1 MDNENKDFNGTSEES
16 EMQKKVREDISSKI
30 ADAAAEIPE
39 EIEAA
44 ENAEETFAVDE
55 ETAADAETAQ
65 PIDAE
70 DAENQELDEMYAE
83 PPKEPKKVTITLSS
97 FVMSLIGTAVIG
109 ALLLFVGM
117 QIPGWIES
125 RPEGKVAAKVDG
137 TAITDLDMKY
147 YIYIAANDYFTD
159 NNSDGSAK
167 IVDYDWSQ
175 TGEDGKTAEQIV
187 KEKALESAVGET
199 LIMNLGDKNGA
210 EWDKTASEEKANS
223 QTDQLITNYG
233 EELITL
239 NAQAQGLS
247 SIKQYKRKIVQF
259 EHLQAVET
267 AMENDPSKYYPED
280 TSVLN
285 DYIAEGKGSAK
296 HILIKNDDGSASAA
310 TEEGEEAAPAEDKR
324 AKAEEI
330 LGRINNGED
339 FDALMKE
346 FNEDT
351 GETEAGYTFTAGEM
365 AAPFEKAAF
374 ALKIGEVSDVVESQF
389 GYHIIKRI
397 PGRYELEGYLKD
409 KAKIKTTSVF
419 DKLSVS
425 DILKEVDTAT
435 TDFQT
440 MYAQSQQNTG
450 K

>member
-1 MDNENKDFNGTSEES
+1 MDNENKDFQGTTEES
-16 EMQKKVREDISSKI
+16 EMQKKVREDIIGKI

-39 EIEAA
+39 EIAAAEAA
-44 ENAEETFAVDE
+44 DEEAAADS
-55 ETAADAETAQ
+55 ETAAETAE
-65 PIDAE
+65 PVSAE
-70 DAENQELDEMYAE
+70 EAENQELDEMYAE

-97 FVMSLIGTAVIG
+97 FIMSLIGTAVIG

-125 RPEGKVAAKVDG
+125 RPEGKTAAKVDG

-159 NNSDGSAK
+159 NNNDGSAK
-167 IVDYDWSQ
+167 IADYDWSQ

-187 KEKALESAVGET
+187 KDKALESVVGEV

-210 EWDKTASEEKANS
+210 EWDKAASEEKANS
-223 QTDQLITNYG
+223 QTDQLVNSYG

-267 AMENDPSKYYPED
+267 DMESNPSKYYPED

-296 HILIKNDDGSASAA
+296 HILIKNDDGSSAGT
-310 TEEGEEAAPAEDKR
+310 TEDGQEAAPAEDKR

-339 FDALMKE
+339 FDALMNE

-374 ALKIGEVSDVVESQF
+374 ALKIGEVSDIVESQY

-397 PGRYELEGYLKD
+397 PGRYELEGYLKE

-425 DILKEVDTAT
+425 DILKEVDTAA

-440 MYAQSQQNTG
+440 MYAQSQQKTS